1 MGLANLEDLGLVKE
15 DIGLTAPVVTLDYF
29 GPNASPVRYQGVNLG
44 LEEVLLCRK
53 KCLGLSLNEN
63 DGLTKNNENDG
74 KEKKGF
80 SIYTYIFLPTHT

>member
-1 MGLANLEDLGLVKE
+1 MVKE

-63 DGLTKNNENDG
+63 DGLTKKMRMTE
-74 KEKKGF
+74 KKKGF